1 MKERETEKE
10 REAKDNNVFDEEWHY
25 SRGRRP
31 SRYELH
37 WRLKLVRDG
46 KEKKRGGKKAEKE
59 KRKQERRPRAVGG
72 AGICILNG
80 LGFITVGLV
89 LAIYAINKERSPRV
103 NR

>member
-1 MKERETEKE
+1 M
-10 REAKDNNVFDEEWHY
+10 
-25 SRGRRP
+25 
-31 SRYELH
+31 
-37 WRLKLVRDG
+37 KLVRDG
-46 KEKKRGGKKAEKE
+46 KKKEEEKKAEKE